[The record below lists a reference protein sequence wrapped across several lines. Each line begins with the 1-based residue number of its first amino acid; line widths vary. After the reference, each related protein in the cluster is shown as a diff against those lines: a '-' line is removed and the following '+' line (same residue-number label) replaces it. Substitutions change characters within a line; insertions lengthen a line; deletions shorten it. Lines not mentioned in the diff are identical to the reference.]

1 MLQLRACAAR
11 MTRHATACFID
22 QLYYNNAACLHLQ
35 FLQEFVMA
43 QLPSAN
49 VDDVELRKKFGAMIS
64 SAIISD
70 TSAAGGSS
78 SGAAPLSSSKGAPT
92 TKARAD
98 ANVCLQYSH
107 IVQLHDSHFIVQVAE
122 AFFAN
127 LDSYLGNKRT

>member
-11 MTRHATACFID
+11 MTRHAPACFINE
-22 QLYYNNAACLHLQ
+22 LYYNNAVCLHSHFSQ
-35 FLQEFVMA
+35 DFVMA

-64 SAIISD
+64 SAILSD
-70 TSAAGGSS
+70 TSAAGSS
-78 SGAAPLSSSKGAPT
+78 SGAAPLSSSKGAPA

-107 IVQLHDSHFIVQVAE
+107 IVELHDSHFIVQVAE

>member
-1 MLQLRACAAR
+1 
-11 MTRHATACFID
+11 
-22 QLYYNNAACLHLQ
+22 
-35 FLQEFVMA
+35 MA

-64 SAIISD
+64 SAILSD
-70 TSAAGGSS
+70 TSAAGIS
-78 SGAAPLSSSKGAPT
+78 SGAAPLSSSKGAPA

-98 ANVCLQYSH
+98 ANVCSQYSY
-107 IVQLHDSHFIVQVAE
+107 IVELRDSHFIVQVAE